1 MTPRVRQLLFATLI
15 TWHATVSVCGP
26 CLHELPSFTHRPWT
40 ASRTH
45 RSDVLAQS
53 GGHSKDSCLVCQYVV
68 QSQLAVEISGHR
80 STDQLIELVISVRDL
95 SQPISNPLGSY
106 PRAPPVSGV
115 RWL

>member
-1 MTPRVRQLLFATLI
+1 MTPRVRQFLFATLI
-15 TWHATVSVCGP
+15 TCHATVSVCGP

-40 ASRTH
+40 ASGAH

-53 GGHSKDSCLVCQYVV
+53 GVHSKDSCLVCQYVA
-68 QSQLAVEISGHR
+68 QFQLAVEISSHR
-80 STDQLIELVISVRDL
+80 STDQLVELLISVRDL
-95 SQPISNPLGSY
+95 SQPVFNPLGSN